1 MLNSYFFIPA
11 NNKKFIDKAG
21 ELDAHAIVFD
31 LEDAI
36 GPSEIEDSMENL
48 RGITLRENH
57 YVRLSFFAN
66 ENYELNE
73 KIFSKLLAMGFRG
86 FVIPKFRSEKQVHV
100 LNSFLKHSGLAKH
113 EVRFILLV
121 EHPAGLF
128 ELIPVL
134 KEGLINFMGVALG
147 SHDYAD
153 ALGMKHTLQNL
164 YFGRQFVLNLA
175 KAFDIDAI
183 DIVSL
188 ETTDYSLF
196 NNECLDGFQM
206 GFDGKFLIHPGQL
219 KSMNSLRY
227 YSHDEVEEA
236 LAVQAHLDDI
246 RTGRSP
252 VIRINGKAYERP
264 HVNRL
269 EKIIKWSK
277 YNAGK

>member
-11 NNKKFIDKAG
+11 NNKKYIVKAD
-21 ELDAHAIVFD
+21 ELDVHSIVFD

-36 GPSEIEDSMENL
+36 GPSEIEDSIENL
-48 RGITLRENH
+48 RGIKIAKNY

-73 KIFSKLLAMGFRG
+73 KIFSKLLAIGFRG
-86 FVIPKFRSEKQVHV
+86 FVIPKFRSVKQIHV
-100 LNSFLKHSGLAKH
+100 LNSYLKSAGLAKH

-134 KEGLINFMGVALG
+134 KEGLINFVGIALG

-164 YFGRQFVLNLA
+164 YFGRQFILNLA
-175 KAFDIDAI
+175 KAFEIDAI

-196 NNECLDGFQM
+196 DNECLDGFQM

-219 KSMNSLRY
+219 KSMNNLRY
-227 YSHDEVEEA
+227 YSHKEVEEA
-236 LAVQAHLDDI
+236 LALQVHLDDI
-246 RTGRSP
+246 RSGRSP
-252 VIRINGKAYERP
+252 VIRINGKAYEKP

-269 EKIIKWSK
+269 EKIIKWRK
-277 YNAGK
+277 YNASK